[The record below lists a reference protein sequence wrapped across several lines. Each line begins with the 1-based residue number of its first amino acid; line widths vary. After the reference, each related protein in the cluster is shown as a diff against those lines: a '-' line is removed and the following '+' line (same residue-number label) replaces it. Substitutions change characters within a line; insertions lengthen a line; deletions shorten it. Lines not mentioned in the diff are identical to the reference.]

1 MYNTCMS
8 YQTVNISL
16 PSDLIDQIDSLA
28 QKEFTSRSD
37 IIRASLI
44 KRVNTAQKAAQK
56 DLAKTLALLD
66 QAAKDLQKTN
76 ITNTEI
82 DDFVEHMR
90 SKK

>member
-1 MYNTCMS
+1 MS

-44 KRVNTAQKAAQK
+44 KRVNTAKKAARK
-56 DLAKTLALLD
+56 DLVKTLALLD
-66 QAAKDLQKTN
+66 QAAKDLQDSN
-76 ITNTEI
+76 VSNTEI
-82 DDFVEHMR
+82 DDFVRQMR